1 MTQTLSQLEHSEAFI
16 ERHIGSSAEQRQEL
30 LAAVGARSLS
40 ALIQQIVPADIQ
52 LPGPPP
58 VGDAATE
65 HQALAELKAIA
76 SQNQRYKS
84 YIGMGYSA
92 VLTPPVILRNML
104 ENPGWYTAYTP
115 YQPEVSQGRL
125 EALLNFQTVTLDLTG
140 LDLASASLLDEAT
153 AAAEAMALA
162 KRASKLKDANRFFV
176 ADDVHPQTLDVVRTR
191 AETFGFDVI
200 VDKAE
205 KVLELDG
212 VFGVLLQQV
221 GTTGELH
228 DYSALLAELKSRKII
243 TSVAA
248 DIMALVLLTAPGKQ
262 GADVVF
268 GSAQR
273 FGVPMGYGGPHAAFF
288 ACRDEFK
295 RSMPGRIIG
304 VSRDAA
310 GNTALRMAMQTI
322 GMGYSAV
329 LTPPVILRNML
340 ENPGWYTAYTPYQ
353 PEVSQGRLE
362 ALLNFQTVTLDL
374 TGLDLASASLLDEA
388 TAAAEAM
395 ALAKRA
401 SKLKDANRFFVA
413 DDVHPQTLDVVR
425 TRAETFGFDVIVDK
439 AEKVLELDGVFG
451 VLLQQVGTTGE
462 LHDYSALLAEL
473 KSRKIITSVA
483 ADIMALV
490 LLTAPGKQGADV
502 VFGSAQRFGVPMGYG
517 GPHAAFFACRDE
529 FKRSMPGR
537 IIGVSRDAAGNTALR
552 MAMQTR
558 EQHIR
563 REKANS
569 NICTSQVLLANIA
582 SLYAVYHGPQGLQR
596 IAGRIHRLTDILA
609 AGLQKAGLTLRH
621 HTWFDTLTVEVK
633 DKAAVL
639 ERALSFG
646 INLRTDIHGAV
657 GITLDEATSRED
669 VQTLFALLAGDNH
682 GLDIDA
688 LDAAVSKNSQSIPAA
703 MLRQDP
709 ILTHPVFNR
718 YHSETE
724 MMRYMHRLERK
735 DLALNQAM
743 IPLGSCTMKLNAA
756 AEMIPITWPEFSEL
770 HPFCPPEQ
778 AAGYQQMIGQLS
790 QWLVQLTGYDAVCM
804 QPNSGA
810 QGEYAGLLAIRRY
823 HESRNEAGRHVC
835 LIPSSAHGTNPASAQ
850 MAGMSVVVVACDKNG
865 NIDLHDLRVKAEQ
878 AGEELSCIM
887 VTYPSTHG
895 VYEETIREVCQ
906 IVHQFGGQVYLD
918 GANMNAQVGI
928 TTPGYIG
935 ADVSHLNLHKTF
947 CIPHGGGGPGMG
959 PIGVKAHLAPFVPG
973 HSVVQ
978 IDGVTTQQGAVSAA
992 PFGSA
997 SILPISWMYIRMMG
1011 AEGLKQASQMAILN
1025 ANYIATRLKDAYPIL
1040 YTGRDHRVA
1049 HECILDI
1056 RPLKEETGI
1065 SEMDIAKR
1073 LIDFGFH
1080 APTMS
1085 FPVACTLMVEPTESE
1100 SKVEL
1105 DRFIDAMLAIRSEI
1119 DRVAKGEWPLEDNP
1133 LVNAPHVQAELVN
1146 DWQHPY
1152 SRELA
1157 VFPVA
1162 GVRENKYWPSV
1173 KRLDDVYGDR
1183 NLFCSCVPMSD
1194 YE

>member
-1 MTQTLSQLEHSEAFI
+1 MTQNLSQLEHNDAFI
-16 ERHIGSSAEQRQEL
+16 QRHIGSSAEQQQQM
-30 LAAVGARSLS
+30 LAAVGTSSLS
-40 ALIQQIVPADIQ
+40 SLIQQIVPADIQ
-52 LPGPPP
+52 LPSPPP

-65 HQALAELKAIA
+65 HQALAELKGIA

-84 YIGMGYSA
+84 YIGMGYSP

-125 EALLNFQTVTLDLTG
+125 EALLNFQQLTQDLTG

-153 AAAEAMALA
+153 AAAESMALA

-191 AETFGFDVI
+191 AETFGFEVI
-200 VDKAE
+200 VDRAE
-205 KVLELDG
+205 KVLELEG

-228 DYSALLAELKSRKII
+228 DYSALLSELKK
-243 TSVAA
+243 
-248 DIMALVLLTAPGKQ
+248 
-262 GADVVF
+262 
-268 GSAQR
+268 
-273 FGVPMGYGGPHAAFF
+273 
-288 ACRDEFK
+288 
-295 RSMPGRIIG
+295 
-304 VSRDAA
+304 
-310 GNTALRMAMQTI
+310 
-322 GMGYSAV
+322 
-329 LTPPVILRNML
+329 
-340 ENPGWYTAYTPYQ
+340 
-353 PEVSQGRLE
+353 
-362 ALLNFQTVTLDL
+362 
-374 TGLDLASASLLDEA
+374 
-388 TAAAEAM
+388 
-395 ALAKRA
+395 
-401 SKLKDANRFFVA
+401 
-413 DDVHPQTLDVVR
+413 
-425 TRAETFGFDVIVDK
+425 
-439 AEKVLELDGVFG
+439 
-451 VLLQQVGTTGE
+451 
-462 LHDYSALLAEL
+462 
-473 KSRKIITSVA
+473 RKIITSVA

-596 IAGRIHRLTDILA
+596 IAGRIHRMTDILA
-609 AGLQKAGLTLRH
+609 AGLQQAGLTLRFQH
-621 HTWFDTLTVEVK
+621 WFDTLTVEVK
-633 DKAAVL
+633 DKATVL
-639 ERALSFG
+639 AHALSFG

-657 GITLDEATSRED
+657 GITLDETTSRED
-669 VQTLFALLAGDNH
+669 LQTLFTLLVGDNH
-682 GLDIDA
+682 GLDIDQ
-688 LDAAVSKNSQSIPAA
+688 LDDKISQNSQSIQST

-756 AEMIPITWPEFSEL
+756 AEMIPITWPEFAEL

-823 HESRNEAGRHVC
+823 HESRNQASRHIC

-850 MAGMSVVVVACDKNG
+850 MAGMSVVVVACDKQG
-865 NIDLHDLRVKAEQ
+865 NIDLHDLRQK
-878 AGEELSCIM
+878 AGEAGDELSCIM

-978 IDGVTTQQGAVSAA
+978 IDGMTTQQGAVSAA

-1011 AEGLKQASQMAILN
+1011 ADGLKQASQVAILN
-1025 ANYIATRLKDAYPIL
+1025 ANYIATRLKEAYPVL
-1040 YTGRDHRVA
+1040 YTGHDGRVA

-1056 RPLKEETGI
+1056 RPLKEATGI

-1085 FPVACTLMVEPTESE
+1085 FPVAGTLMVEPTESE

-1105 DRFIDAMLAIRSEI
+1105 DRFIDAMLAIRAEI
-1119 DRVAKGEWPLEDNP
+1119 EKVARGEWPLEDNP
-1133 LVNAPHVQAELVN
+1133 LVNAPHTQGELVG

-1162 GVRENKYWPSV
+1162 GVMENKYWPTV

-1183 NLFCSCVPMSD
+1183 NLFCSCVPISD

>member
-16 ERHIGSSAEQRQEL
+16 GRHIGPSSQQQQQMLET
-30 LAAVGARSLS
+30 VGADSLN
-40 ALIQQIVPADIQ
+40 ALIQQIVPVDIQ
-52 LPGPPP
+52 LPGPPA
-58 VGDAATE
+58 VGDAVTE

-92 VLTPPVILRNML
+92 VLTPPVIQRNML

-125 EALLNFQTVTLDLTG
+125 EALLNFQQLTLDLTG

-191 AETFGFDVI
+191 AETFGFDII

-205 KVLELDG
+205 KVLELEG

-221 GTTGELH
+221 GTTGEVH
-228 DYSALLAELKSRKII
+228 DYTALLGELKSRKII

-248 DIMALVLLTAPGKQ
+248 DIMALVLLAAPGKQ

-288 ACRDEFK
+288 ACVDEFK

-310 GNTALRMAMQTI
+310 G
-322 GMGYSAV
+322 
-329 LTPPVILRNML
+329 
-340 ENPGWYTAYTPYQ
+340 
-353 PEVSQGRLE
+353 
-362 ALLNFQTVTLDL
+362 
-374 TGLDLASASLLDEA
+374 
-388 TAAAEAM
+388 
-395 ALAKRA
+395 K
-401 SKLKDANRFFVA
+401 
-413 DDVHPQTLDVVR
+413 
-425 TRAETFGFDVIVDK
+425 
-439 AEKVLELDGVFG
+439 
-451 VLLQQVGTTGE
+451 
-462 LHDYSALLAEL
+462 
-473 KSRKIITSVA
+473 
-483 ADIMALV
+483 
-490 LLTAPGKQGADV
+490 
-502 VFGSAQRFGVPMGYG
+502 
-517 GPHAAFFACRDE
+517 
-529 FKRSMPGR
+529 
-537 IIGVSRDAAGNTALR
+537 TALR

-582 SLYAVYHGPQGLQR
+582 SLYAVFHGPEGLKR
-596 IAGRIHRLTDILA
+596 IASRIHRLTDILA
-609 AGLQKAGLTLRH
+609 AGLKQGGLTLRH
-621 HTWFDTLTVEVK
+621 NTWFDTLTVEVK

-646 INLRTDIHGAV
+646 LNLRTDIHGAV

-669 VQTLFALLAGDNH
+669 VQVLFAALLGDDN
-682 GLDIDA
+682 GLDIDK
-688 LDAAVSKNSQSIPAA
+688 LDKAASTDSNSIPAA
-703 MLRQDP
+703 MLRVDP
-709 ILTHPVFNR
+709 ILTHPVFNQ

-724 MMRYMHRLERK
+724 MMRYMHRLEKK

-756 AEMIPITWPEFSEL
+756 AEMIPITWPEFADL
-770 HPFCPPEQ
+770 HPFCPTEQ
-778 AAGYQQMIGQLS
+778 AGGYQQMIGQLS

-823 HESRNEAGRHVC
+823 HESRNESGRHIC

-850 MAGMSVVVVACDKNG
+850 MASMTVVVVACDKQG
-865 NIDLHDLRVKAEQ
+865 NIDLSDLREKAAK
-878 AGEELSCIM
+878 AGDELSCIM

-906 IVHQFGGQVYLD
+906 IVHQYGGQVYLD

-978 IDGVTTQQGAVSAA
+978 IDGVLTQNGAVSAA

-1011 AEGLKQASQMAILN
+1011 AEGLKQASQVAILN
-1025 ANYIATRLKDAYPIL
+1025 ANYIATRLKDAYPVL
-1040 YTGRDHRVA
+1040 YTGRDGRVA

-1056 RPLKEETGI
+1056 RPLKEMTGI

-1073 LIDFGFH
+1073 LIDYGFH

-1085 FPVACTLMVEPTESE
+1085 FPVAGTLMVEPTESE

-1105 DRFIDAMLAIRSEI
+1105 DRFIDALLAIRSEI
-1119 DRVAKGEWPLEDNP
+1119 DRVAQGEWPLADNP
-1133 LVNAPHVQAELVN
+1133 LVNAPHVQNELVS
-1146 DWQHPY
+1146 DWNHPY
-1152 SRELA
+1152 TREVA
-1157 VFPVA
+1157 VFPA
-1162 GVRENKYWPSV
+1162 GYDNKYWPTV

>member
-16 ERHIGSSAEQRQEL
+16 GRHIGPSSQQQQQMLET
-30 LAAVGARSLS
+30 VGADSLN
-40 ALIQQIVPADIQ
+40 ALIQQIVPVDIQ
-52 LPGPPP
+52 LPGPPA
-58 VGDAATE
+58 VGDAVTE

-125 EALLNFQTVTLDLTG
+125 EALLNFQQLTLDLTG

-191 AETFGFDVI
+191 AETFGFDII

-205 KVLELDG
+205 KVLELEG

-221 GTTGELH
+221 GTTGEVH
-228 DYSALLAELKSRKII
+228 DYTALLGELKSRKII

-248 DIMALVLLTAPGKQ
+248 DIMALVLLAAPGKQ

-288 ACRDEFK
+288 ACVDEFK

-310 GNTALRMAMQTI
+310 G
-322 GMGYSAV
+322 
-329 LTPPVILRNML
+329 
-340 ENPGWYTAYTPYQ
+340 
-353 PEVSQGRLE
+353 
-362 ALLNFQTVTLDL
+362 
-374 TGLDLASASLLDEA
+374 
-388 TAAAEAM
+388 
-395 ALAKRA
+395 K
-401 SKLKDANRFFVA
+401 
-413 DDVHPQTLDVVR
+413 
-425 TRAETFGFDVIVDK
+425 
-439 AEKVLELDGVFG
+439 
-451 VLLQQVGTTGE
+451 
-462 LHDYSALLAEL
+462 
-473 KSRKIITSVA
+473 
-483 ADIMALV
+483 
-490 LLTAPGKQGADV
+490 
-502 VFGSAQRFGVPMGYG
+502 
-517 GPHAAFFACRDE
+517 
-529 FKRSMPGR
+529 
-537 IIGVSRDAAGNTALR
+537 TALR

-582 SLYAVYHGPQGLQR
+582 SLYAVFHGPEGLKR
-596 IAGRIHRLTDILA
+596 IASRIHRLTDILA
-609 AGLQKAGLTLRH
+609 AGLKQGGLTLRH
-621 HTWFDTLTVEVK
+621 NTWFDTLTVEVK

-646 INLRTDIHGAV
+646 LNLRTDIHGAV

-669 VQTLFALLAGDNH
+669 VQILFAALLGDDN
-682 GLDIDA
+682 GLDIDK
-688 LDAAVSKNSQSIPAA
+688 LDTAASTDSNSIPAA
-703 MLRQDP
+703 MLRVDP
-709 ILTHPVFNR
+709 ILTHPVFNQ

-724 MMRYMHRLERK
+724 MMRYMHRLEKK

-756 AEMIPITWPEFSEL
+756 AEMIPITWPEFAEL
-770 HPFCPPEQ
+770 HPFCPTEQ
-778 AAGYQQMIGQLS
+778 AGGYQQMIGQLS

-823 HESRNEAGRHVC
+823 HESRNESGRHIC

-850 MAGMSVVVVACDKNG
+850 MASMTVVVVACDKQG
-865 NIDLHDLRVKAEQ
+865 NIDLSDLREKAAK
-878 AGEELSCIM
+878 AGDELSCIM

-906 IVHQFGGQVYLD
+906 IVHQYGGQVYLD

-959 PIGVKAHLAPFVPG
+959 PIGVKSHLAPFVPG

-978 IDGVTTQQGAVSAA
+978 IDGVLTQNGAVSAA

-997 SILPISWMYIRMMG
+997 SILSISWMYIRMMG
-1011 AEGLKQASQMAILN
+1011 AEGLKRASQVAILN
-1025 ANYIATRLKDAYPIL
+1025 ANYIATRLKDAYPVL
-1040 YTGRDHRVA
+1040 YTGRDGRVA

-1056 RPLKEETGI
+1056 RPLKETTGI

-1073 LIDFGFH
+1073 LIDYGFH

-1085 FPVACTLMVEPTESE
+1085 FPVAGTLMVEPTESE

-1105 DRFIDAMLAIRSEI
+1105 DRFIDALLAIRSEI

-1133 LVNAPHVQAELVN
+1133 LVNAPHVQNELVS
-1146 DWQHPY
+1146 DWNHPY
-1152 SRELA
+1152 TREVA
-1157 VFPVA
+1157 VFPA
-1162 GVRENKYWPSV
+1162 GYDNKYWPTV